1 MRTIVLLTQKGGTG
15 KTTLAASLAVA
26 AAQSGERVIA
36 LDLDPQAS
44 LVHWAERRAAAHA
57 VNRIMVEPLERE
69 RLQRLRAILDGLAS
83 AGFTLAIFDTAGAD
97 GPAVRLITEAADL
110 CLLPARPT
118 RLDMEATAATFR
130 ALFLAKR
137 KAAFVLNQC
146 PVTYRSSRAGQA
158 AKGLTELGV
167 LAEPMLATRMDY
179 QDAIAAGLGVTEY
192 DPGGRAAAE
201 IKTLW
206 NWSRAQFGSAK
217 NESKRMPRANQTNSR
232 ANAPPS
238 IAQADKRQLQ
248 PKSPSG
254 RTGRHH
260 LSRWPQPAA
269 VERKKYVTTA
279 VALKH
284 EAPRGR
290 LVALPSRI
298 EVANHSAQCPKSNR
312 SNRSPIAGELTGM
325 YGFRAMTGSGRLSRL
340 RFVTGCNRQFRSMN
354 FNVET

>member
-44 LVHWAERRAAAHA
+44 LVRWSERRAAAHA
-57 VNRIMVEPLERE
+57 AHRIMVEPLERE
-69 RLQRLRAILDGLAS
+69 RLQRLRAILDGLAG

-118 RLDMEATAATFR
+118 RLDVEATAATFR

-146 PVTYRSSRAGQA
+146 PVTYRSSRAGHA

-167 LAEPMLATRMDY
+167 LAEPMLAARMAY

-192 DPGGRAAAE
+192 DAGGRAAAE
-201 IKTLW
+201 IKMLW
-206 NWSRAQFGSAK
+206 NWSRAQFGGTKSESKSESK
-217 NESKRMPRANQTNSR
+217 NESKSE
-232 ANAPPS
+232 
-238 IAQADKRQLQ
+238 
-248 PKSPSG
+248 
-254 RTGRHH
+254 RTAEHR
-260 LSRWPQPAA
+260 
-269 VERKKYVTTA
+269 
-279 VALKH
+279 
-284 EAPRGR
+284 
-290 LVALPSRI
+290 PSRQ
-298 EVANHSAQCPKSNR
+298 AA
-312 SNRSPIAGELTGM
+312 A
-325 YGFRAMTGSGRLSRL
+325 
-340 RFVTGCNRQFRSMN
+340 
-354 FNVET
+354 